1 MNSQPTNANAG
12 KILVI
17 DDNPIVQRAI
27 YFSLRDRGYTV
38 LLCGD
43 ISESLVVVRSE
54 RPDLILLDLHFPPV
68 VVGGTRDGFWA
79 LGWLRH
85 MEEAR
90 NTPVIIISSDPPE
103 MSEAAALAGG
113 AAAYFQKPIDKHELA
128 AVVGEVLAK
137 AAPPSTLENQPGV
150 PTG

>member
-1 MNSQPTNANAG
+1 MNPQPNNSNAG

-38 LLCGD
+38 LMCGE
-43 ISESLVVVRSE
+43 ISESLAIVRSE
-54 RPDLILLDLHFPPV
+54 RPQVILLDLHFPPV
-68 VVGGTRDGFWA
+68 VTGGTRDGFWA
-79 LGWLRH
+79 LEWLRH

-137 AAPPSTLENQPGV
+137 AGPPPRRENPPGV